1 MDTLKRQVKEYA
13 RELGFDLVGIASPES
28 FADHEAITLER
39 LRQGLMDGLPWYTEA
54 RVRRGCNPQEL
65 LPGAKSIIAVGM
77 SYYVPSPPDPSPTGG
92 RGVAEGRGEGEGWP
106 KAKVREGK
114 VARYAWG
121 DDYHKVMKERLKAL
135 VEGLSQRL
143 GRPIRARWY
152 VDDGPMLDRAVA
164 QRAGIGWF
172 GKNTNILTGGGSWI
186 FLGQVITDLEL
197 EPDPPLKKTCGNCVR
212 CIDACPTEAIVAPY
226 VIDNARCISHLTIE
240 NRGPIPRHLRP
251 LMYDW
256 VFGCDIC
263 QDVCPVNIKAA
274 YSQEQAFKKWR
285 FATLDLVALL
295 EMTEEEFRERF
306 RDSPIKRAKRVG
318 LQRNACVALGN
329 LFYSGDQA
337 GLLDNL
343 GFKKT
348 SADAQGEKAAV
359 PALARVLRDG
369 EPLVRSH
376 AAWALG
382 RIGVADAVLA
392 LERAL
397 AQEED
402 PQVVE
407 EIELALSEAEGAA
420 LAEARSVGENC
431 TAP

>member
-1 MDTLKRQVKEYA
+1 MYTFLRALHPDYNSLTGWLSQIHPEYGIIWISMDNLKRQIKGYA
-13 RELGFDLVGIASPES
+13 RELGFDLVGIASSER
-28 FADHEAITLER
+28 FADHEAVALER
-39 LRQGLMDGLPWYTEA
+39 LHDGLMDGLPWYTES
-54 RVRRGCNPQEL
+54 RVRRGCDPQEL
-65 LPGAKSIIAVGM
+65 LPGARSIITVGM
-77 SYYVPSPPDPSPTGG
+77 SYFLPEE
-92 RGVAEGRGEGEGWP
+92 EGNGSAGLD
-106 KAKVREGK
+106 GK
-114 VARYAWG
+114 VARYSWG

-143 GRPIRARWY
+143 GRPISARWY

-164 QRAGIGWF
+164 QRGGIGWF
-172 GKNTNILTGGGSWI
+172 GKNTNVLTPSHGSYI

-197 EPDPPLKKTCGNCVR
+197 EPDPPLTKTCGSCVR
-212 CIDACPTEAIVAPY
+212 CIDACPTGAIVAPY
-226 VIDNARCISHLTIE
+226 VIDNARCISYLTIE

-263 QDVCPVNIKAA
+263 QEVCPVNRKAA
-274 YSQEQAFKKWR
+274 YSREVAFNVRR
-285 FATLDLVALL
+285 FTALDLVALL

-306 RDSPIKRAKRVG
+306 RNSPIKRAKRVG

-329 LFYSGDQA
+329 TGNPNA
-337 GLLDNL
+337 I
-343 GFKKT
+343 
-348 SADAQGEKAAV
+348 
-359 PALARVLRDG
+359 PALVGALRDG
-369 EPLVRSH
+369 EPLVRGH

-382 RIGVADAVLA
+382 RLGCSEATQA

-407 EIELALSEAEGAA
+407 EIEAA
-420 LAEARSVGENC
+420 LAEAKSLSEIS
-431 TAP
+431 A